1 MTRPP
6 RRVSKGRRSTTRD
19 RASLSSSPA
28 VKSYKIGEAAH
39 LVGVKPYVLRFWESE
54 FPILRPAHTQ
64 SKHRVYLDKD
74 IEMLRLVRKLL
85 HEERFTIEGAKR
97 RIKELGLHHGR
108 DERHTTEPAG
118 ESTKT
123 ASGSAKP
130 SQRVLE
136 SAMKQTMLEIRR
148 DLQSLLRILSS

>member
-19 RASLSSSPA
+19 RASLSSSAA

-97 RIKELGLHHGR
+97 VFDADPQQLEAPS
-108 DERHTTEPAG
+108 PA
-118 ESTKT
+118 
-123 ASGSAKP
+123 ARFAGS
-130 SQRVLE
+130 
-136 SAMKQTMLEIRR
+136 SANL
-148 DLQSLLRILSS
+148 